1 MEAATA
7 ARKHIMV
14 QLGNIPRDLGL
25 AFSQGAKQSS
35 DAMNGIG
42 TSAKLIGKQVAAE
55 ARAAAKEQGAAARAA
70 AAVARQADREKTA
83 SARAAAKA
91 EASAAK
97 EAAKEKK
104 SAARDAAN
112 EQKRLD
118 REVATNAAY
127 QYRMLLALKRGQH
140 AEEQRAANRA
150 AQEAARLARQ
160 QGRELDRFATRT
172 SHRAT
177 RFFWPNMPVASMA
190 RRGASEVVRGLGV
203 DPTISGALQRNVQ
216 LESTAVEATNSA
228 RLAGQEIDPMAFAAR
243 VREVSGKRGMS
254 RDDAASGLLVWQKK
268 TGDLSMGM
276 ELLDKMAER
285 SAATSTKIEDF
296 AGAMASASTSL
307 GDMPNKGKVLLDIMD
322 AITVQ
327 GARGAVEVSDLATHF
342 SRIAATSGTFGGDQP
357 TLMKKLGALAQISM
371 GQGGSP
377 SAAEAVRSITGFGNT
392 FRKSARLKQFEAIT
406 GGSAFTDGG
415 NTTLKDPIT
424 LIKEALV
431 GTKGDLN
438 QMNKI
443 FMDVIGG
450 RAVTGFTK
458 EFNQAGGGE
467 KGLAAVDAMLAKFM
481 DNASLTQE
489 LLNKALAARDK
500 TTEVKVQK
508 FQNKLDDIA
517 QAAGEKLL
525 PALEKAEPAILK
537 FVEVFGNFVAWAAEN
552 PWKAVMAALS
562 VSVGRALLE
571 SSFRA
576 AIERAIIGAIGGG
589 RGAVPIPLPGG
600 GGPGGPV
607 MVPPAGRGGAPMPGG
622 KLAVGLG
629 TAANALMFGYMGYQ
643 AGGAIAGERGAD
655 MGAGIG
661 GGAQIGGA
669 IAGPLGAALG
679 AAIGGAVGSIKHD
692 LQELYAVTDGFKS
705 DEDMNREAR
714 EKARER
720 EKKRREEFVPPKHGE
735 RVTYQADPGETMDSF
750 RKRVKNRDPSLKV
763 LRREDLPD
771 PNADK
776 DAAMR
781 AALGLAPGGKSGD
794 PMFDTMSKIG
804 GYGADGAA
812 QKTQAAQSAA
822 FLGEFQK
829 MDAQL
834 KDLNRNV
841 ESLRTSTL
849 NVRDVTP
856 RFDGV
861 DEGAR
866 G

>member
-1 MEAATA
+1 MALNREV
-7 ARKHIMV
+7 ARDGAYWARAHLASKR
-14 QLGNIPRDLGL
+14 QAYRDEMR
-25 AFSQGAKQSS
+25 
-35 DAMNGIG
+35 D
-42 TSAKLIGKQVAAE
+42 
-55 ARAAAKEQGAAARAA
+55 ARAAAN
-70 AAVARQADREKTA
+70 QA
-83 SARAAAKA
+83 S
-91 EASAAK
+91 
-97 EAAKEKK
+97 
-104 SAARDAAN
+104 
-112 EQKRLD
+112 
-118 REVATNAAY
+118 
-127 QYRMLLALKRGQH
+127 M
-140 AEEQRAANRA
+140 
-150 AQEAARLARQ
+150 LARQ

-177 RFFWPNMPVASMA
+177 RFFWPNMPIASMA

-216 LESTAVEATNSA
+216 LESLAVEATNSA
-228 RLAGQEIDPMAFAAR
+228 RLAGQEIDPAKFSER

-254 RDDAASGLLVWQKK
+254 REDTALGLVTWQKK
-268 TGDLSMGM
+268 TGDLTMGM
-276 ELLDKMAER
+276 ELLDKMAVR

-377 SAAEAVRSITGFGNT
+377 SAAEAVRSVTGFGNT
-392 FRKSARLKQFEAIT
+392 FKKSARLKAFEGIT
-406 GGSAFTDGG
+406 GKSAFTDEG

-431 GTKGDLN
+431 GTKGDLKE
-438 QMNKI
+438 MNKI
-443 FMDVIGG
+443 FMDVIGA

-458 EFNQAGGGE
+458 AYNQGGGGDA
-467 KGLAAVDAMLAKFM
+467 GLAAVDAMLAKFM
-481 DNASLTQE
+481 DNTNLTQE

-537 FVEVFGNFVAWAAEN
+537 FVEVFGSFVSWAAEN

-576 AIERAIIGAIGGG
+576 AIERAIVAALGGG
-589 RGAVPIPLPGG
+589 RGGMPLPLPGG
-600 GGPGGPV
+600 GPGGAIMVPPGGPGG
-607 MVPPAGRGGAPMPGG
+607 APGG

-629 TAANALMFGYMGYQ
+629 TAASALMFGYLGYQ
-643 AGGAIAGERGAD
+643 AGGAIAGDRGAN
-655 MGAGIG
+655 MGAGVG
-661 GGAQIGGA
+661 GGATIGGA

-679 AAIGGAVGSIKHD
+679 AAIGGAIGSIKHD
-692 LQELYAVTDGFKS
+692 LQELYAITDGFKS

-720 EKKRREEFVPPKHGE
+720 EKKRREEFVPPKAGE
-735 RVTYQADPGETMDSF
+735 RVTYQADPGETMARF
-750 RKRVKNRDPSLKV
+750 RQRVKNRDPSLKV

-771 PNADK
+771 PNAEKND
-776 DAAMR
+776 AMR
-781 AALGLAPGGKSGD
+781 AALGLGPDGKGGSGD
-794 PMFDTMSKIG
+794 PMFDAMSKVG
-804 GYGADGAA
+804 GYGAGGPAD
-812 QKTQAAQSAA
+812 QKAQAAQSQAV
-822 FLGEFQK
+822 LSEFQK

-866 G
+866 GG